1 MLTIEPGL
9 LIWTIITFV
18 ILLAVLGK
26 LAWKPLLGALEQ
38 RETTIRESL
47 EKAEQARLEAEQLM
61 AQNQQILAEANQ
73 QANRI
78 VAQAQEEG
86 QRLRESLSEQ
96 ARHESLRLREETR
109 QELQR
114 ERQLAVQELKQ
125 TASELALAATERLLS
140 TVVSSDDH
148 RRIVDEYLERFP
160 DNLDG

>member
-47 EKAEQARLEAEQLM
+47 EKAEQARLEAEELM
-61 AQNQQILAEANQ
+61 AQNRQILAEANR

-78 VAQAQEEG
+78 LAQAQEG
-86 QRLRESLSEQ
+86 RPTPPGFSCRAGASGF
-96 ARHESLRLREETR
+96 
-109 QELQR
+109 
-114 ERQLAVQELKQ
+114 LASPGRDPSG
-125 TASELALAATERLLS
+125 A
-140 TVVSSDDH
+140 
-148 RRIVDEYLERFP
+148 
-160 DNLDG
+160 

>member
-18 ILLAVLGK
+18 ILVAVLGK

-47 EKAEQARLEAEQLM
+47 EKAEQARSEAEQLM
-61 AQNQQILAEANQ
+61 AQNQRILAEANQ

-78 VAQAQEEG
+78 LAQAQEEG

-96 ARHESLRLREETR
+96 ARQDSVRLREEAR
-109 QELQR
+109 QGLQR
-114 ERQLAVQELKQ
+114 ERRLAVQELKK
-125 TASELALAATERLLS
+125 TASDLALAATERLLS
-140 TVVSSDDH
+140 TVVTSDDH

-160 DNLDG
+160 DGLDG

>member
-47 EKAEQARLEAEQLM
+47 EKAEQARSEAEQLM

-96 ARHESLRLREETR
+96 ARQESLRLREETR
-109 QELQR
+109 EELQR
-114 ERQLAVQELKQ
+114 ERQLAVHELKQ
-125 TASELALAATERLLS
+125 VASELALAATERLLS

-160 DNLDG
+160 DGLDG

>member
-18 ILLAVLGK
+18 ILLALLGK

-47 EKAEQARLEAEQLM
+47 EKAEQARSEAEELM
-61 AQNQQILAEANQ
+61 ARNQQILAEANQ
-73 QANRI
+73 QANQI
-78 VAQAQEEG
+78 VAKAQEEG
-86 QRLRESLSEQ
+86 RRLRESIAEQ
-96 ARHESLRLREETR
+96 ARQESLRQREETR
-109 QELQR
+109 QELRR
-114 ERQLAVQELKQ
+114 ERQLAVQELKR

-140 TVVSSDDH
+140 TAVSSDDH
-148 RRIVDEYLERFP
+148 RRIVDEFLERFP

>member
-18 ILLAVLGK
+18 ILVAVLGK

-47 EKAEQARLEAEQLM
+47 EKAEQARSEAEQLM
-61 AQNQQILAEANQ
+61 AQNQRILAEANQ

-78 VAQAQEEG
+78 LAQAQEEG

-96 ARHESLRLREETR
+96 ARQDSVRLREETR

-114 ERQLAVQELKQ
+114 ERRLAVQELKK
-125 TASELALAATERLLS
+125 TASDLALGATERLLS
-140 TVVSSDDH
+140 TVVTSDDH

-160 DNLDG
+160 DGLDG

>member
-18 ILLAVLGK
+18 ILLALLGK

-86 QRLRESLSEQ
+86 QRLREALSEQ
-96 ARHESLRLREETR
+96 ARQESLRQREETR
-109 QELQR
+109 QDIQR
-114 ERQLAVQELKQ
+114 EKQLAVQELKQ

-140 TVVSSDDH
+140 TVVSGDDH

>member
-61 AQNQQILAEANQ
+61 GQNQQILAEANR

-78 VAQAQEEG
+78 LAQAQEEG
-86 QRLRESLSEQ
+86 QRLRDSLAEQ
-96 ARHESLRLREETR
+96 ARQDSLRLREETR
-109 QELQR
+109 QELER
-114 ERQLAVQELKQ
+114 ERQLAVQDLKR
-125 TASELALAATERLLS
+125 TASDLALAATERLLG
-140 TVVSSDDH
+140 TVVSSDDN
-148 RRIVDEYLERFP
+148 RRLVDEFLDRFP
-160 DNLDG
+160 DDLDG

>member
-47 EKAEQARLEAEQLM
+47 EKAEQARLDAEQLI
-61 AQNQQILAEANQ
+61 AQNQQILVEANQ

-78 VAQAQEEG
+78 LAQEEG
-86 QRLRESLSEQ
+86 QRLRDSLAEQ
-96 ARHESLRLREETR
+96 ARQDSLRLREETR
-109 QELQR
+109 QELER
-114 ERQLAVQELKQ
+114 EKQLAVQDLKR
-125 TASELALAATERLLS
+125 TASDLALAATERLLS

-148 RRIVDEYLERFP
+148 RRLVDEFLDRFP
-160 DNLDG
+160 DGLDG

>member
-18 ILLAVLGK
+18 ILLVVLGK

-47 EKAEQARLEAEQLM
+47 EKAEQARLEAEELM
-61 AQNQQILAEANQ
+61 AQNRQILAEANR

-78 VAQAQEEG
+78 LAQAQEEG
-86 QRLRESLSEQ
+86 QRLRDSLAEQ
-96 ARHESLRLREETR
+96 ARQDSMRLREETR
-109 QELQR
+109 HELER
-114 ERQLAVQELKQ
+114 ERQLAVQDLKR
-125 TASELALAATERLLS
+125 TASDLALAATERLLG
-140 TVVSSDDH
+140 TVVSSDDN
-148 RRIVDEYLERFP
+148 RRLVDEFLDRFP

>member
-18 ILLAVLGK
+18 ILVAVLGK

-47 EKAEQARLEAEQLM
+47 EKAEQARSEAEQLM
-61 AQNQQILAEANQ
+61 VQNQRILAEANQ

-78 VAQAQEEG
+78 LAQAQEEG
-86 QRLRESLSEQ
+86 HRLRESLSEQ
-96 ARHESLRLREETR
+96 ARQDSVRLREETR

-114 ERQLAVQELKQ
+114 ERRLAVQELKK
-125 TASELALAATERLLS
+125 TASDLALAATERLLS
-140 TVVSSDDH
+140 TVVTSDDH

-160 DNLDG
+160 DGLDG

>member
-61 AQNQQILAEANQ
+61 AQNQQILAEANR

-78 VAQAQEEG
+78 LAQAQEEG
-86 QRLRESLSEQ
+86 QRLRDSLAEQ
-96 ARHESLRLREETR
+96 ARQDSLRLREETR
-109 QELQR
+109 QELER
-114 ERQLAVQELKQ
+114 ERQLAVQDLKR
-125 TASELALAATERLLS
+125 TASDLALAATERLLG
-140 TVVSSDDH
+140 TVVSSDDN
-148 RRIVDEYLERFP
+148 RRLVDEFLDRFP

>member
-47 EKAEQARLEAEQLM
+47 EKAEQARLEAEELM
-61 AQNQQILAEANQ
+61 AQNRQILAEANR

-78 VAQAQEEG
+78 LAQAQEEG
-86 QRLRESLSEQ
+86 QRLRDSLAEQ
-96 ARHESLRLREETR
+96 ARQDSLRLREETR
-109 QELQR
+109 LELER
-114 ERQLAVQELKQ
+114 ERQLAVQDLKR
-125 TASELALAATERLLS
+125 TASDLALAATERLLG
-140 TVVSSDDH
+140 TVVSGDDN
-148 RRIVDEYLERFP
+148 RRLVDEFLDRFP

>member
-38 RETTIRESL
+38 RERTIRESL
-47 EKAEQARLEAEQLM
+47 EKAEQARSEAEQLM

-86 QRLRESLSEQ
+86 QRLRESLAEQ
-96 ARHESLRLREETR
+96 ARQESIRLREETN

-114 ERQLAVQELKQ
+114 QRQLAVQELKQ
-125 TASELALAATERLLS
+125 TASVLALAATERLLS
-140 TVVSSDDH
+140 TAVSSDDH
-148 RRIVDEYLERFP
+148 RRIVDEFLERFP
-160 DNLDG
+160 EGLDG